1 MKPFQFLIAVLG
13 LLTTTSCIPAG
24 QRLLTIEIELNGL
37 VAFQGIRGVPD
48 NLAID
53 KIWNIIGEVTF
64 TSDSDQPQTIELT
77 GDIVVRIKHVE
88 SELANAKLEAL
99 SLERDTTN
107 SGWRLQEGEAKRV
120 KKLHQVEGR
129 LT

>member
-1 MKPFQFLIAVLG
+1 MRLFQFLIAALG
-13 LLTTTSCIPAG
+13 LLTTISCTHAG
-24 QRLLTIEIELNGL
+24 QRLLTIQIELNGR
-37 VAFQGIRGVPD
+37 VVFQGIRGVPD

-53 KIWNIIGEVTF
+53 KIWNIIGDVTF

-99 SLERDTTN
+99 SLECDTTN
-107 SGWRLQEGEAKRV
+107 SGWRLQEGEANRV
-120 KKLHQVEGR
+120 KKIASG
-129 LT
+129 